1 MESKERSKKYSVDGL
16 TDTVYFPDGTIK
28 KMRAGKVIGVITLG
42 KILVP
47 SIGADISISETA
59 GCYGR

>member
-1 MESKERSKKYSVDGL
+1 MESKERSIKYSVDGL

-28 KMRAGKVIGVITLG
+28 KMRAGKVIGAISLG
-42 KILVP
+42 KILVA
-47 SIGADISISETA
+47 STGTNKSISETA